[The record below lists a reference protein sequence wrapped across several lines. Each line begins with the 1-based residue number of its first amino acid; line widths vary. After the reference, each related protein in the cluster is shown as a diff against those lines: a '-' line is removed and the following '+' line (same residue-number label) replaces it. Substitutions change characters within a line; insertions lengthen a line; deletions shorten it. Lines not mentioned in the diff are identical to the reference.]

1 MPKVNFAGYKVNV
14 PGHPLLRVGFG
25 VLLIIGGLLGFLPI
39 LGFWMIPLGLVVLSV
54 DLPPVRRF
62 RRNATVKI
70 GYWLHKRW
78 PNLARIIGYGRRG
91 TKNCRKFGGLAQNR
105 TGVQGFAVLCVT
117 TPPRGLRVGCIGDG
131 S

>member
-14 PGHPLLRVGFG
+14 PGHPLLRVVFG
-25 VLLIIGGLLGFLPI
+25 LLLIICGTLGFLPI

-62 RRNATVKI
+62 RRNITVKF

-78 PNLARIIGYGRRG
+78 PGLAKIIGYG
-91 TKNCRKFGGLAQNR
+91 
-105 TGVQGFAVLCVT
+105 
-117 TPPRGLRVGCIGDG
+117 TPRDEKR
-131 S
+131 